1 MSFTSTRYCKRCRQ
15 RREVNW
21 RNPGSLDYCA
31 KCLRAV
37 ERKEPTKAQQE
48 ARAREATRKKQRIEE
63 TLAWVADFKS
73 SRGCLRCGE
82 TDPSALDCHH
92 KDPAAKPI
100 NVLTLVRRRPTLSVV
115 AKELATSVVLCASCH
130 RKERPART
138 DTRIRGSRLT
148 ASRRVGVLDAP
159 LAGATELDLR
169 RASLVE
175 ELQDVK
181 VASDALHGTA
191 TRDALKQR
199 AALAERRRSLS
210 VSLMKLDAEIAAR
223 TSSAQ
228 PTVIADEDLP

>member
-37 ERKEPTKAQQE
+37 ERKEPTKAKQE
-48 ARAREATRKKQRIEE
+48 ARSREASRKKQRIEE
-63 TLAWVADFKS
+63 TLAWVDDFKR

-92 KDPAAKPI
+92 KDPAKPV

-115 AKELATSVVLCASCH
+115 AKELANSVVLCASCH

-138 DTRIRGSRLT
+138 DCQIRGSRLT
-148 ASRRVGVLDAP
+148 ASKRAGALDAP
-159 LAGATELDLR
+159 LGAATELDLR

-175 ELQDVK
+175 ALQAVK

-228 PTVIADEDLP
+228 PTIMADEDLP